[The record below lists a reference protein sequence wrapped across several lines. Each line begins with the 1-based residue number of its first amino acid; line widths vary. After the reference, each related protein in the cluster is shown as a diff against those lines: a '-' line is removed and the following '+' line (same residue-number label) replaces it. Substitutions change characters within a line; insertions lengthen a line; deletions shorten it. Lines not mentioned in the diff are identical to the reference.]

1 MSVRVVYDTMLFV
14 QAAAR
19 PDRIHATFRGILDAR
34 VTLCLSP
41 ALVAEITDVLG
52 RPSVRARFPAL
63 TDRAVDALLADM
75 RGRATTFDPI
85 PDVFTWPQHPDD
97 DHVFNL
103 AIHAKATRLVTPP
116 NCFDD
121 SRRSC
126 ASSRR
131 RRWRRS

>member
-1 MSVRVVYDTMLFV
+1 M
-14 QAAAR
+14 
-19 PDRIHATFRGILDAR
+19 
-34 VTLCLSP
+34 TLCLSP

-103 AIHAKATRLVTPP
+103 AIHAKATRLVTWEARILKLATEPSP
-116 NCFDD
+116 AAELL
-121 SRRSC
+121 RRLAPELRIVTPKALAEELSHYEN
-126 ASSRR
+126 R
-131 RRWRRS
+131 